1 MRIAQTENDMLSSSE
16 SDVTLEMWDG
26 LCTFHRLSSFGR
38 EADIK

>member
-1 MRIAQTENDMLSSSE
+1 MRIAQTENDMLPRSE
-16 SDVTLEMWDG
+16 GGVTLDMWDG